1 MAKGQIR
8 RATRLFARL
17 ALAMALLGIAGPASA
32 TGESDVLTALLVRVV
47 APPNPVLG
55 ADDKIHLAYELEVV
69 NKSNLVLL
77 TVDSLKVLDPAS
89 GAVLQELGGPGL
101 AKMSRFPGASGTT
114 LPPGHSGYVFMDV
127 TLPARAA
134 VPRQITHRVEASRQ
148 SPRSPEDT
156 HHGVPLTPASGIEPA
171 EAFTIALTAV
181 GAAAIVV
188 SPPLKGLRWIAGSGC
203 CNTITPHRGAIQ
215 GINGAPYVPER
226 FAIDFLQLDQQGRL
240 FVGPGKELKSYP
252 AFGAEVLAAAGGT
265 VVSAHDGRPEQIPGS
280 VAKDVA
286 YTLDVS
292 LGNNIVV
299 DIGGGRFAF
308 YAHLQPGSL
317 RVKPGDKV
325 VTGQVLALLGNSGN
339 TDAPHLHFHIMDGPS
354 PLKANGLP
362 YAFTRF
368 TGRGVVTG
376 EDLPRLM
383 LLLSKGE
390 VAPIDKSALAG
401 PHVDQLPLN
410 LQVIDF
416 D

>member
-8 RATRLFARL
+8 RATRLLTRL
-17 ALAMALLGIAGPASA
+17 ALAMALLGIAGPAGA

-47 APPNPVLG
+47 APPHPVLG

-69 NKSNLVLL
+69 NKSNVVLV

-156 HHGVPLTPASGIEPA
+156 HHGVPLTPAPGVEPA
-171 EAFTIALTAV
+171 EAFTIAPTAV

-188 SPPLKGLRWIAGSGC
+188 SPPLKGPRWVAGNGC
-203 CNTITPHRGAIQ
+203 CNTITPHRGATQ
-215 GINGAPYVPER
+215 AINGALYVPER
-226 FAIDFLQLDQQGRL
+226 FAIDFIQLDTQGRM
-240 FVGPGKELKSYP
+240 FVGPGNELKSYP
-252 AFGAEVLAAAGGT
+252 YLGVQVLSATGGT
-265 VVSAHDGRPEQIPGS
+265 VVSTDDGRPEQIPGS
-280 VAKDVA
+280 FFTGVAMRKGI
-286 YTLDVS
+286 TLHNAG
-292 LGNNIVV
+292 GNDIVV

-317 RVKPGDKV
+317 RVKPGDNV
-325 VTGQVLALLGNSGN
+325 VTGQVLGLLGNSGN
-339 TDAPHLHFHIMDGPS
+339 TDAPHLHFHVMDGPS

-362 YAFTRF
+362 YVFTRF
-368 TGRGVVTG
+368 TGRGVVTD
-376 EDLPRLM
+376 EDALF
-383 LLLSKGE
+383 KGQA
-390 VAPIDKSALAG
+390 APIDKSALAG
-401 PHVDQLPLN
+401 PHVNQIPLN

>member
-1 MAKGQIR
+1 M
-8 RATRLFARL
+8 
-17 ALAMALLGIAGPASA
+17 
-32 TGESDVLTALLVRVV
+32 
-47 APPNPVLG
+47 
-55 ADDKIHLAYELEVV
+55 
-69 NKSNLVLL
+69 
-77 TVDSLKVLDPAS
+77 
-89 GAVLQELGGPGL
+89 
-101 AKMSRFPGASGTT
+101 
-114 LPPGHSGYVFMDV
+114 
-127 TLPARAA
+127 
-134 VPRQITHRVEASRQ
+134 RQ
-148 SPRSPEDT
+148 PRS
-156 HHGVPLTPASGIEPA
+156 
-171 EAFTIALTAV
+171 
-181 GAAAIVV
+181 
-188 SPPLKGLRWIAGSGC
+188 
-203 CNTITPHRGAIQ
+203 
-215 GINGAPYVPER
+215 GAPYVPER

-265 VVSAHDGRPEQIPGS
+265 VVSAHDGRPEQIPGA

-286 YTLDVS
+286 TLHVAG
-292 LGNNIVV
+292 GNNIVV

-339 TDAPHLHFHIMDGPS
+339 TDAPHLHFHVMDGPL